1 MSELKAVVA
10 LYQDLSK
17 EWSKAERRDLDKIGK
32 LLEQLKL
39 NLTMLSFMPSKGEDA
54 TIQVKYTCTTNHTY
68 LQKDRQSA
76 T

>member
-1 MSELKAVVA
+1 MVA

-32 LLEQLKL
+32 SLEQLKL

-54 TIQVKYTCTTNHTY
+54 TIQVKYRLLHCELMINY
-68 LQKDRQSA
+68 VVE
-76 T
+76 

>member
-1 MSELKAVVA
+1 MVA

-54 TIQVKYTCTTNHTY
+54 TIQVKYRYTANHTFRMTVS
-68 LQKDRQSA
+68 LLLKLTA